1 MSSDVWE
8 VRVTQTAYEDLREAA
23 TYMRDRLCTP
33 KSASM
38 FIDAFES
45 TVANLSTFPEGR
57 PPVSDYALAKQGYR
71 WTPVGDFMLFYT
83 VQRDTRTV
91 MVERLLYGSRDW
103 KSLL

>member
-1 MSSDVWE
+1 MSSDAWE

-33 KSASM
+33 KSTSM

-71 WTPVGDFMLFYT
+71 WAPVGDFMLFYT